1 MNENSSF
8 RAISILYLSIF
19 VSTIISCNTKTTNK
33 DVKNDDTHIC
43 LPTPQNKFS
52 EKPVIVKIQKKYKD
66 NKNMVLIPGGVFS
79 MGGDGDGWKDEFP
92 KHKVE
97 IDSFWMD
104 INEVTNNQ
112 FLEFVN
118 STGYITTAERN
129 IDWNQIKK
137 DLPPNTPK
145 PDDSY
150 LVPSSLV
157 FFPTSGAVNLND
169 VSQWWKFINGANWR
183 QPQGPG
189 SNIDGKGNHP
199 VVHVSWYD
207 AIAYCEW
214 AGSRLPTEAEWE
226 YASRG
231 GIIDATFSWGNEDLD
246 EGKLK
251 ANTWNGNFPYYNSK
265 DDGFIYTADVRSF
278 EPNGYGLFD
287 MSGNVWEWC
296 SDWYDENY
304 YYSVSEILSI
314 NPQGPPKSYDSNE
327 PYAQKKVSR
336 GGSFLC
342 HKSYCT
348 GYRNSMRM
356 KSSPDTSSIHAGFRT
371 VVDAM

>member
-1 MNENSSF
+1 MNENSSLRVF
-8 RAISILYLSIF
+8 SILYLSIF
-19 VSTIISCNTKTTNK
+19 VSFIISCNTKNTNK
-33 DVKNDDTHIC
+33 DVKNDDTHVC
-43 LPTPQNKFS
+43 LPTLQNKYSENPSIVKS
-52 EKPVIVKIQKKYKD
+52 EKKSRD

-79 MGGDGDGWKDEFP
+79 MGVDGDGWKDEFP
-92 KHKVE
+92 KHKVK

-129 IDWNQIKK
+129 VDWNQMKK

-157 FFPTSGAVNLND
+157 FFPTSRAVNLND
-169 VSQWWKFINGANWR
+169 VSQWWKFTNGANWR

-189 SNIDGKGNHP
+189 SNIDGKGSHP

-214 AGSRLPTEAEWE
+214 AGTRLPTEAEWE

-304 YYSVSEILSI
+304 YYSVSEIVSI

-356 KSSPDTSSIHAGFRT
+356 KSTPDTSSMHTGFRT
-371 VVDAM
+371 VRSL

>member
-19 VSTIISCNTKTTNK
+19 VSSIISCNTKTTNK

-52 EKPVIVKIQKKYKD
+52 EKPIIVKSQKKSKY

-356 KSSPDTSSIHAGFRT
+356 KSTPDTSSMHTGFRT
-371 VVDAM
+371 VRSL

>member
-52 EKPVIVKIQKKYKD
+52 EKPVIVKIQKKSKD

-314 NPQGPPKSYDSNE
+314 NPQGPPKSYDSNA

-356 KSSPDTSSIHAGFRT
+356 KSTPDTSSMHT
-371 VVDAM
+371 HHM

>member
-33 DVKNDDTHIC
+33 DVKNDDTHVC

-52 EKPVIVKIQKKYKD
+52 EKPINIESKKKSKD

-92 KHKVE
+92 KHNVE

-129 IDWNQIKK
+129 IDWNQMKK

-304 YYSVSEILSI
+304 YYSVSEILSV

-356 KSSPDTSSIHAGFRT
+356 KSTPDTSSMHTGFRT
-371 VVDAM
+371 VRSL

>member
-33 DVKNDDTHIC
+33 DVKNDDTHVC

-52 EKPVIVKIQKKYKD
+52 EKPVIVKSQKKSRD

-97 IDSFWMD
+97 VDSFWMD

-356 KSSPDTSSIHAGFRT
+356 KSTPDTSSMHTGFRT
-371 VVDAM
+371 VRSL

>member
-52 EKPVIVKIQKKYKD
+52 EKPVIVKIQKKSKD

-231 GIIDATFSWGNEDLD
+231 GIIDATFSWGNEDLN

-251 ANTWNGNFPYYNSK
+251 ANTWNGNFPYYNSI

-356 KSSPDTSSIHAGFRT
+356 KSTPDTSSMHTGFRT
-371 VVDAM
+371 VRSL

>member
-33 DVKNDDTHIC
+33 DVKNDDTHVC

-52 EKPVIVKIQKKYKD
+52 EKPVIVKSQKKSRD

-92 KHKVE
+92 KHNVE

-129 IDWNQIKK
+129 IDWNQMKK

-304 YYSVSEILSI
+304 YYSVSEILSV

-356 KSSPDTSSIHAGFRT
+356 KSTPDTSSMHTGFRT
-371 VVDAM
+371 VRSL

>member
-52 EKPVIVKIQKKYKD
+52 EKPVIVKIQKKSKD

-251 ANTWNGNFPYYNSK
+251 ANTWNGNFPYSNSK

-304 YYSVSEILSI
+304 YNSVSEIVSI

-356 KSSPDTSSIHAGFRT
+356 KSTPDTSSMHTGFRT
-371 VVDAM
+371 VRSL

>member
-1 MNENSSF
+1 MNENSSL

-33 DVKNDDTHIC
+33 DVKNDDTHVC

-52 EKPVIVKIQKKYKD
+52 EKPVIVKSQKKSRD

-92 KHKVE
+92 KHNVE

-129 IDWNQIKK
+129 IDWNQMKK

-169 VSQWWKFINGANWR
+169 VSQWWRFINGANWR

-199 VVHVSWYD
+199 VVHVSWFD

-356 KSSPDTSSIHAGFRT
+356 KSTPDTSSMHTGFRT
-371 VVDAM
+371 VRSL

>member
-52 EKPVIVKIQKKYKD
+52 EKPIIVKSQKKSKD

-265 DDGFIYTADVRSF
+265 NDGFIYTADVRSF

-356 KSSPDTSSIHAGFRT
+356 KSTPDTSSMHTGFRT
-371 VVDAM
+371 VRSL

>member
-19 VSTIISCNTKTTNK
+19 VSTIISCNIKTTNK
-33 DVKNDDTHIC
+33 DVKNDDTHVC

-52 EKPVIVKIQKKYKD
+52 EKPVIVKSQKKSRD

-92 KHKVE
+92 KHNVE

-356 KSSPDTSSIHAGFRT
+356 KSTPDTSSMHTGFRT
-371 VVDAM
+371 VRSL

>member
-52 EKPVIVKIQKKYKD
+52 EKPVFVKIQKKSKD

-265 DDGFIYTADVRSF
+265 NDGFIYTADVRSF

-356 KSSPDTSSIHAGFRT
+356 KSTPDTSSMHTGFRT
-371 VVDAM
+371 VRSL

>member
-52 EKPVIVKIQKKYKD
+52 EKPVFVKIQKKSKD

-356 KSSPDTSSIHAGFRT
+356 KSTPDTSSMHTGFRT
-371 VVDAM
+371 VRSL

>member
-52 EKPVIVKIQKKYKD
+52 EKPVIVKIQKKSKD

-231 GIIDATFSWGNEDLD
+231 GIIDATFSWGNEDLN

-356 KSSPDTSSIHAGFRT
+356 KSTPDTSSMHTGFRT
-371 VVDAM
+371 VRSL

>member
-19 VSTIISCNTKTTNK
+19 VSSIISCNTKTTNK

-52 EKPVIVKIQKKYKD
+52 EKPVIVKIQKKSKD

-199 VVHVSWYD
+199 VVQGSWYD

-251 ANTWNGNFPYYNSK
+251 ANTWNGNFPYSNSK

-356 KSSPDTSSIHAGFRT
+356 KSTPDTSSMHTGFRT
-371 VVDAM
+371 VRSL

>member
-33 DVKNDDTHIC
+33 DVKNNDTHVC

-52 EKPVIVKIQKKYKD
+52 EKPIIVKSQKKSKY

-129 IDWNQIKK
+129 IDWNQVKK

-183 QPQGPG
+183 QPQGLG

-265 DDGFIYTADVRSF
+265 YDGFIYTADVRSF

-356 KSSPDTSSIHAGFRT
+356 KSTPDTSSMHTGFRT
-371 VVDAM
+371 VRSL

>member
-52 EKPVIVKIQKKYKD
+52 EKPVIVKIQKKSKD

-129 IDWNQIKK
+129 IDWNQMKK

-231 GIIDATFSWGNEDLD
+231 GIIDATFSWGNEDLN

-251 ANTWNGNFPYYNSK
+251 ANTWDGNFPYYNSK

-356 KSSPDTSSIHAGFRT
+356 KSTPDTSSMHTGFRT
-371 VVDAM
+371 LRSL

>member
-19 VSTIISCNTKTTNK
+19 VSSIISCNTKTTNK

-52 EKPVIVKIQKKYKD
+52 EKPIILKSEKKSRDY
-66 NKNMVLIPGGVFS
+66 KNMVLIPGGVFS

>member
-19 VSTIISCNTKTTNK
+19 VSTIISCNTKTKNK
-33 DVKNDDTHIC
+33 DVKNDDTHVC

-52 EKPVIVKIQKKYKD
+52 EKPVIVKSQKKSRD

-92 KHKVE
+92 KHNVE

-129 IDWNQIKK
+129 IDWNQMKK

-314 NPQGPPKSYDSNE
+314 NPQGPQKSYDSNE

-356 KSSPDTSSIHAGFRT
+356 KSTPDTSSMHTGFRT
-371 VVDAM
+371 VRSL